1 MFSKIYIMGFFKK
14 IGHKFK
20 KARRI
25 GEKVAHGVA
34 IGLRKGGKAI
44 QKGAQIAGKLQP
56 FLETAGKVYKPLAVA
71 GKALGAGV
79 AIATK
84 AGQLTAD
91 VGRSGSQFLKDK
103 DASSFLERSKAQRSL
118 GEEIF
123 KK

>member
-1 MFSKIYIMGFFKK
+1 MGFFKK

-56 FLETAGKVYKPLAVA
+56 FLESAGTVFKPLAVA
-71 GKALGAGV
+71 GEALGQGV
-79 AIATK
+79 EMAEK
-84 AGQLTAD
+84 VGQLTAD

-103 DASSFLERSKAQRSL
+103 DVDSFLERSKGQR
-118 GEEIF
+118 GQAEELF
-123 KK
+123 KN

>member
-1 MFSKIYIMGFFKK
+1 MGIFRK

-44 QKGAQIAGKLQP
+44 QKGAQIAGKIAP
-56 FLETAGKVYKPLAVA
+56 FVEMAGTVIKPLAPI
-71 GKALGAGV
+71 GKGLEEISELGG
-79 AIATK
+79 K
-84 AGQLTAD
+84 GGQLISN
-91 VGRSGSQFLKDK
+91 VGRSGSQFLEDK
-103 DASSFLERSKAQRSL
+103 NVSNLLERSKEQKNQAQEL
-118 GEEIF
+118 F